1 MPTCLIAAEMKFCG
15 DVMLAS
21 SLARRLGNLLL
32 KIRLT
37 TEHRHFAAIVLA
49 SVRIAW
55 VAGGGA
61 AKS

>member
-1 MPTCLIAAEMKFCG
+1 VT
-15 DVMLAS
+15 LAS
-21 SLARRLGNLLL
+21 NLARRLGNLLL